1 MYTAARARFRS
12 GHLRPAIAVFLLNLS
27 MLANATTLYA
37 ASAEREVFDA
47 DSPQLLRAVG
57 KLSVPGYDQVDGRRR
72 FREENCSASLVA
84 PSTILTAWH
93 CLEHYTD
100 LSRDPQFSLLHGSD
114 AVTVAATRLADGG
127 SMEAD
132 WALLRLARPI
142 RSVGPLPVDSVDMAA
157 GVRVLLAGYARD
169 QGLGEGGER
178 LTWQAGCRLTE
189 QKPGRVGTDCVTYKG
204 ASGGPV
210 LLDGRVVGVISAGD
224 SEQRTY
230 FAPSTRFISPF
241 RLHAR

>member
-1 MYTAARARFRS
+1 MRHLVTAFFYS
-12 GHLRPAIAVFLLNLS
+12 LTISVLCHPAALC
-27 MLANATTLYA
+27 A

-47 DSPQLLRAVG
+47 NSPQVLRAVG
-57 KLSVPGYDQVDGRRR
+57 KLSVPGYDHVDGRRR

-100 LSRDPQFSLLHGSD
+100 LSRDPQFSLLHGSGT
-114 AVTVAATRLADGG
+114 VTVAATRLADGG
-127 SMEAD
+127 GMEAD

-142 RSVGPLPVDSVDMAA
+142 RSVGPLPVGSAA
-157 GVRVLLAGYARD
+157 MPDGARVLLAGYARD
-169 QGLGEGGER
+169 RGLGEGGER
-178 LTWQAGCRLTE
+178 LTWQAGCRLTDH
-189 QKPGRVGTDCVTYKG
+189 KPGRVGTDCVTYKG

-224 SEQRTY
+224 GQQRTY
-230 FAPSTRFISPF
+230 FAPSTRFVSPF

>member
-1 MYTAARARFRS
+1 MHPPSFTVVLCLILLAAPLAA
-12 GHLRPAIAVFLLNLS
+12 PLLA
-27 MLANATTLYA
+27 ANA
-37 ASAEREVFDA
+37 ERGVFDA
-47 DSPQLLRAVG
+47 TSPQALRAVG
-57 KLSVPGYDQVDGRRR
+57 KLRVPGYDRVDGRRR

-100 LSRDPQFSLLHGSD
+100 LSRDPEFSLLQGPEP
-114 AVTVAATRLADGG
+114 VTVAATRLADGG
-127 SMEAD
+127 GMDAD
-132 WALLRLARPI
+132 WALMRLARPI
-142 RSVGPLPVDSVDMAA
+142 RSVGPLPVDNADTPPSA
-157 GVRVLLAGYARD
+157 RVLLAGYARD
-169 QGLGEGGER
+169 QGLGQGGER

-189 QKPGRVGTDCVTYKG
+189 REPWRIGTDCVTYKG

-210 LLDGRVVGVISAGD
+210 LLEGRVVGVISAGD

-230 FAPSTRFISPF
+230 FAPSSRFFSLF